1 MKLIEKLS
9 AKLIVIKA
17 TDEAIKLGSPIF
29 ANVILI
35 GALIGSGVLPLD
47 EKSIDPILRA
57 NFPREFDTN
66 MAAFNKGMEL
76 AGH

>member
-9 AKLIVIKA
+9 ATVIVIEA
-17 TDEAIKLGSPIF
+17 TDEAFKLGNTIF

-35 GALIGSGVLPLD
+35 GALIGSGVLTLD
-47 EKSIDPILRA
+47 KRSLEAILRE
-57 NFPREFDTN
+57 NFPKEFDTN
-66 MAAFNKGMEL
+66 MAAFNEGMEL

>member
-1 MKLIEKLS
+1 LKFIEKLS
-9 AKLIVIKA
+9 A
-17 TDEAIKLGSPIF
+17 TDEAFKLGNTIF

-35 GALIGSGVLPLD
+35 GVLIGSGVLTLD
-47 EKSIDPILRA
+47 KKSIEPILRE

-76 AGH
+76 ASH